1 MTHRDRRGD
10 PRQGQA
16 PPAAVPEEQ
25 LPQCVDEP
33 AAEAERLRAELAA
46 LQDRHLRLQAE
57 FENFRKRQQRD
68 REDAGRLIKERI
80 LGELPGVVDNLERAL
95 THASAAGASPESLS
109 QGVDLVV
116 KQLREVLSR
125 SGAVPIAALGEPFDP
140 HLHEAM
146 ARVETSGDP
155 PDGTVVEE
163 YRRGYLLD
171 GKVMRPALVA
181 VAKVADED
189 GDPAS

>member
-1 MTHRDRRGD
+1 MKDTDTRRD
-10 PRQGQA
+10 PPQGAA
-16 PPAAVPEEQ
+16 PAVPEEQ
-25 LPQCVDEP
+25 LPECVEGPSAD
-33 AAEAERLRAELAA
+33 AERLRAELAA

-68 REDAGRLIKERI
+68 REEAGRTVKAHI
-80 LGELPGVVDNLERAL
+80 LGEIAGVVDNLERAL

-109 QGVDLVV
+109 QGVELVV

-125 SGAVPIAALGEPFDP
+125 SGVVPIAALGEPFDP

-146 ARVETSGDP
+146 ARVETSGEP